1 MVCTTST
8 LALGVNL
15 PVYLVIIKG
24 TVQWKGGGRGY
35 EEIDNAML
43 QQMVVKILSRLRID
57 WESREA
63 AVQREGCGC
72 DFDEYRSSEQVRE
85 KE

>member
-1 MVCTTST
+1 
-8 LALGVNL
+8 
-15 PVYLVIIKG
+15 
-24 TVQWKGGGRGY
+24 
-35 EEIDNAML
+35 ML
-43 QQMVVKILSRLRID
+43 QQMVVKILSRSRID